1 MRRLAAVFVGL
12 CLLLPLNALA
22 ISRNYVYIGGEN
34 GNLWGV
40 DVDSGE
46 TRLLTSST
54 VNPTGYTNALAANDN
69 ACIAYYGVGTT
80 MYWWDETTDLHTQ
93 LSNLATDYPGVFTGG
108 TLQSGGGT
116 YWNVTDSLFIGAE
129 PVAAAGDVEALY
141 VASLDASGTTVTGL
155 TRIDIVTI
163 AANDPETP
171 VADLGGFGDL
181 IVVDNG
187 SGGPLVVAATRNG
200 TTAQYF
206 WTFDVTTSS
215 FTLIRTGTENWQLAK
230 TPDGRVWRGQTVSG
244 VNTLQEVDI
253 TSGLVVGDPITV
265 TGPSSIADLTA
276 PACRPQIGIAKRAS
290 SPTSNGNGTFTVT
303 FTLEIEAFEDF
314 DLYDVQV
321 TDDLATEFG
330 SVVAGT
336 PDDPGEY
343 SVSSGPTVQN
353 ATGGADLTANSSF
366 DGDSDQDLLELTSG
380 DVLPIDST
388 IEIEFDVTFM
398 PALGTTSWE
407 NQAEATG
414 DTREDGTADGDTDDL
429 SDDGTDADSGDGDDG
444 PPNDDPEDDDEGD
457 PTEVEVQF
465 SLESIPTLD
474 EWGIMAMILLLAGA
488 AIRRLMV

>member
-1 MRRLAAVFVGL
+1 MRRIAAILVGL
-12 CLLLPLNALA
+12 CVLLPMIAEGT
-22 ISRNYVYIGGEN
+22 SRNYVYIGAEN
-34 GNLWGV
+34 GELWGV

-46 TRLLTSST
+46 ARLLTVST
-54 VNPTGYTNALAANDN
+54 VNTTGYTNALAANDN
-69 ACIAYYGVGTT
+69 ACIAYYGVGTS
-80 MYWWDETTDLHTQ
+80 MYWWDETTDLHTL
-93 LSNLATDYPGVFTGG
+93 LSNLATDYPAVFSGG

-116 YWNVTDSLFIGAE
+116 YWNETDSLFIGAE

-141 VASLDASGTTVTGL
+141 VASLDAAGTTVTGL

-187 SGGPLVVAATRNG
+187 SGGPLIVAATRGWHIDAVLLDLRRGGLELHPDQNRHRKLAARQDARRQG
-200 TTAQYF
+200 VA
-206 WTFDVTTSS
+206 WSDGERCEHSS
-215 FTLIRTGTENWQLAK
+215 R
-230 TPDGRVWRGQTVSG
+230 GRYHDRSDRRRPHHGH
-244 VNTLQEVDI
+244 
-253 TSGLVVGDPITV
+253 
-265 TGPSSIADLTA
+265 GPSSIADLTA

-290 SPTSNGNGTFTVT
+290 SPSSNGDGTFTVT
-303 FTLEIEAFEDF
+303 YTLEIEAFEDF

-388 IEIEFDVTFM
+388 IEIVFDVTFM

-407 NQAEATG
+407 NQAESHGRHA
-414 DTREDGTADGDTDDL
+414 
-429 SDDGTDADSGDGDDG
+429 
-444 PPNDDPEDDDEGD
+444 
-457 PTEVEVQF
+457 
-465 SLESIPTLD
+465 
-474 EWGIMAMILLLAGA
+474 
-488 AIRRLMV
+488 